1 MHLNRQH
8 LHHHSASS
16 PPRLRAPFREELERR
31 LEGAHRDVHHHG
43 QDVRAIAAE
52 VLRSMRRRQAS

>member
-1 MHLNRQH
+1 MHLNVNI
-8 LHHHSASS
+8 SAITREL

-31 LEGAHRDVHHHG
+31 LEARIGTFTTME
-43 QDVRAIAAE
+43 DVRAIAAE